1 MSSKYMRKITKKAK
15 KPEGNTPSHTFH
27 FLYLKHY
34 ELWFSKGKTQRERSE
49 NLFPNLPLWFI
60 IKSTFWREET
70 AQVDLW
76 WWAIPTKNITSNKC
90 ILKTS
95 MCKINHHVRW
105 IHVFCLDKGVVR
117 GGHFG
122 LKFVVHE
129 GNSRLGVCNRII
141 NATLSLWDWVM
152 EDIVN

>member
-15 KPEGNTPSHTFH
+15 KPEGNKPSHTFH

-76 WWAIPTKNITSNKC
+76 WWANPTENITSNKC

-105 IHVFCLDKGVVR
+105 IHVFCLDR
-117 GGHFG
+117 GSFVGGISG
-122 LKFVVHE
+122 L
-129 GNSRLGVCNRII
+129 N
-141 NATLSLWDWVM
+141 LWFMKEIRDWECV
-152 EDIVN
+152 IGL